1 MHAVYNIA
9 MDCITFN
16 KDIIAYLDGELGDEE
31 LNDFLH
37 HLKTCE
43 ACAEELE
50 INYIVREGVKLL
62 DRKNSSYDL
71 SSAFRQNTREDTVY
85 IKRKKILIRAAY
97 AVGTV
102 AFWALLA
109 SMCIFFRIMYVGV

>member
-62 DRKNSSYDL
+62 NRKNSSYGGL
-71 SSAFRQNTREDTVY
+71 CIRHGGILGAACLNVY
-85 IKRKKILIRAAY
+85 FFQDNVCRSIKWKNY
-97 AVGTV
+97 
-102 AFWALLA
+102 
-109 SMCIFFRIMYVGV
+109 Y